1 MILVIHN
8 SKICAYLVK
17 LKCNEFSFSVEF
29 INPQKVLASAGEL
42 LRKQENCLVL
52 GVFLFSL
59 APKQM
64 QLIILL
70 LVLTEKYFNAQQGA
84 LQNA

>member
-42 LRKQENCLVL
+42 LKKQENFLVL
-52 GVFLFSL
+52 GVFLFFLGSQ
-59 APKQM
+59 A
-64 QLIILL
+64 
-70 LVLTEKYFNAQQGA
+70 NAINHFA
-84 LQNA
+84 FSVD